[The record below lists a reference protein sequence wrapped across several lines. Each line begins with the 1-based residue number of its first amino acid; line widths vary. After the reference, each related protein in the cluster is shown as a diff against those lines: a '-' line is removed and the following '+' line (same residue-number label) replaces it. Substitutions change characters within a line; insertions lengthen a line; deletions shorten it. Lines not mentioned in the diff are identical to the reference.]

1 MPAAKNSP
9 PSKPKSSSA
18 PQASA
23 SGTEVTAAR
32 SGAKATAT
40 SARKAAGRT
49 ATQAKAGA
57 TRTQSTARSGA
68 VKAAQAARKDGA
80 RAAVK
85 AAGSATETTAKA
97 ARSATRASATAA
109 RDGAKRTTTTAKAAA
124 TKTRRAAGGP
134 DGLANLAEQLAKGE
148 IKPSDLVITTRD
160 RIRATLEE
168 AAERGRVTRQ
178 DANELIAE
186 LVRRGQHQ
194 SEDLVADIEQLMDR
208 GREKLESAG
217 KHARKAEPVDRL
229 VRGADR
235 ARRTVGVGPT
245 FPILGYDDLNARRV
259 QERLKDLSRP
269 ELRKVR
275 DYERKHANRKS
286 VLGPIE
292 KTLG

>member
-1 MPAAKNSP
+1 MPAAK
-9 PSKPKSSSA
+9 KPKSSSA
-18 PQASA
+18 PRASA
-23 SGTEVTAAR
+23 SGAEVKAVR

-40 SARKAAGRT
+40 SARKAAERT

-57 TRTQSTARSGA
+57 
-68 VKAAQAARKDGA
+68 
-80 RAAVK
+80 
-85 AAGSATETTAKA
+85 
-97 ARSATRASATAA
+97 
-109 RDGAKRTTTTAKAAA
+109 KRTTTTARAAA

-168 AAERGRVTRQ
+168 AAERGRVTRK

>member
-18 PQASA
+18 PKASA

-80 RAAVK
+80 RAA
-85 AAGSATETTAKA
+85 AKA

-292 KTLG
+292 KALG